1 MPTMDPTKSCA
12 QSTSSAMKFSTAT
25 PFSLTGI
32 FSALENQ
39 IIRMT
44 PILINKKLAKPK
56 KHRPNDPAY
65 DVEGQREAGHLE
77 KYHFVAKIG
86 LFNLNMHYIIEN
98 HRILVFLTKFDLMA
112 TDPKIKTIATLF
124 VRAVMGRLH
133 TGQESRDRPAA
144 KTFKTKKTKEA
155 SLDFPVNNDCGGRTD
170 NHQSPHRGTQLTSCW
185 GRR

>member
-1 MPTMDPTKSCA
+1 
-12 QSTSSAMKFSTAT
+12 
-25 PFSLTGI
+25 
-32 FSALENQ
+32 
-39 IIRMT
+39 MT

-98 HRILVFLTKFDLMA
+98 HRILVLLTKFDLMA

-144 KTFKTKKTKEA
+144 KTFKRNQK
-155 SLDFPVNNDCGGRTD
+155 SF
-170 NHQSPHRGTQLTSCW
+170 S
-185 GRR
+185 